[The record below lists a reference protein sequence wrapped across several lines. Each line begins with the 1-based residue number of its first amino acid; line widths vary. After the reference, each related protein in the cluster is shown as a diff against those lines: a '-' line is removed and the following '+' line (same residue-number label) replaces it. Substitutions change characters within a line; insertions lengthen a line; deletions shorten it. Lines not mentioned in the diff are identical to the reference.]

1 MSGNSIADSSAVRLP
16 GKVLAQHHTAITLL
30 EEMLAVSKPG
40 NSLDWLDLACG
51 RGQMITNL
59 ENTIPDGEMRSKIRY
74 LGFDISND
82 YTREVEKLA
91 ATLKLGAVETLV
103 GQLDH
108 FPEIVQAE
116 KKFSFITFTNVV
128 HELPPT
134 LFGSLLLEL
143 IRRMKPD
150 AKLYVYDMETLP
162 KPELGAITWDA
173 ADVKRLLSF
182 IFKESGGHALPPTV
196 PRWPHSSCMAWSINF
211 SRERL
216 DVDAQ
221 RFDQVLPELTAKT
234 TAFIKNMFKEKLQR
248 TIEALQE
255 ITKYG
260 GQTEEEQKGKINLL
274 FDFWSLSQL

>member
-30 EEMLAVSKPG
+30 GEMLAGTQPG
-40 NSLDWLDLACG
+40 DSLDWLDLACG

-59 ENTIPDGEMRSKIRY
+59 KETIPDGQMRSKIRY
-74 LGFDISND
+74 LGFDIAND
-82 YTREVEKLA
+82 YTRETEKLA
-91 ATLKLGAVETLV
+91 ATLKLGAVDTLV

-108 FPEIVQAE
+108 FPGIVRPE

-128 HELPPT
+128 HEIQPT
-134 LFGSLLLEL
+134 LFGALLLEL

-162 KPELGAITWDA
+162 EPELGAVTWDA

-182 IFKESGGHALPPTV
+182 IFKELGGQAVPPSV

-216 DVDAQ
+216 DVNAQ
-221 RFDQVLPELTAKT
+221 LFDQVLPELTTKT
-234 TAFIKNMFKEKLQR
+234 GQFIKKLFKEKLRR
-248 TIEALQE
+248 TTEALQD

-260 GQTEEEQKGKINLL
+260 GQTAEEQKKKINLL
-274 FDFWSLSQL
+274 FDYWSLSQL